1 MSDAFSPAPPSD
13 TALHETVDRIESLQ
27 AWTTFHVLFP
37 LAVISGLIV
46 YALVHGSTAHI
57 LPVAALT
64 TLFASFWFLTF
75 AQRKRFA
82 KTTNFFRYM
91 LPLVLYGVAY
101 LPLHEMITAAR
112 PSSMYLTD
120 DILRGID
127 VMLFGTDPIA
137 WLGNHG
143 HPLLTDAL
151 YLSYFSYYFGMPV
164 LMILMFRGNRRQDFH
179 RALAAMII
187 GWYGALF
194 TYAIFPALGPSR
206 WMPDLLPQLHGW
218 LPTTGWIQAFLN
230 ANLVPAVRDCVPS
243 MHTGVTLLTLI
254 FAWRFQRR
262 YFWIMLLPG
271 IGIIFATM
279 YTQAH
284 YAIDVIL
291 GIGSAG
297 VIYWLSGMVYP
308 EKSPT
313 G

>member
-1 MSDAFSPAPPSD
+1 MSDAFSFAPPTE
-13 TALHETVDRIESLQ
+13 TALHEPVARIETLEDW
-27 AWTTFHVLFP
+27 ATFHVLFP
-37 LAVISGLIV
+37 LAVIIGLII

-57 LPVAALT
+57 LPAAAYSA
-64 TLFASFWFLTF
+64 LFTALWFLTF
-75 AQRKRFA
+75 GLRERFP
-82 KTTNFFRYM
+82 KSSNFFRYM
-91 LPLVLYGVAY
+91 LPLILYGVAY
-101 LPLHEMITAAR
+101 LPLHEMLTAAR
-112 PSSMYLTD
+112 PSSMYLMD
-120 DILRGID
+120 DLLHGID

-143 HPLLTDAL
+143 SPLLTDAL

-164 LMILMFRGNRRQDFH
+164 LMILMFRGNRRKDFH

-194 TYAIFPALGPSR
+194 TYAMFPAIGPCR

-218 LPTTGWIQAFLN
+218 LPTTAWIQAFLN

-254 FAWRFQRR
+254 FAYRFQRR
-262 YFWIMLLPG
+262 YFWIFLLPG
-271 IGIIFATM
+271 LGIIIATM

-291 GIGSAG
+291 GIAAAG
-297 VIYWLSGMVYP
+297 VIYRLSEMVYP

-313 G
+313 R